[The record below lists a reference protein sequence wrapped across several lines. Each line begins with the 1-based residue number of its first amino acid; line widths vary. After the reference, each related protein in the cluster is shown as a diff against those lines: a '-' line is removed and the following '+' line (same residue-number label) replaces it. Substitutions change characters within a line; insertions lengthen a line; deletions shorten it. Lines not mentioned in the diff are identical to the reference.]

1 MLDFS
6 FYQRITLKTTDMATK
21 DGVRETYYE
30 TAIRKGYNRRDF
42 MKFAAFISAYMGL
55 ENSVIGQV
63 ANSLETKYR
72 LPIIW
77 EHYQECTCCSE
88 SFIRSDHPMVA
99 DIILD
104 NVSLDYTET
113 LMAAAGHQ
121 AEAAK
126 HETMEK
132 YHGEYILC
140 VEGSVPMGANGVY
153 CTIAGKTALEHL
165 KEAAAGAKAIIAW
178 GSCATNGCVQGAKP
192 NPTGATPIHKIIK
205 NKPIIQ
211 MPGCPP
217 IGEAMAALIVH
228 YVTFERLPEL
238 DRIGRPK
245 AFYGKRV
252 HDTCYRRPYFD
263 AGLFAETFD
272 DVNAKDGYCLYKLGC
287 KGPSTY
293 NACGS
298 MKWNNGV
305 SFPIESGHGCIG
317 CSEANF
323 WDNGPF
329 YERMTN
335 TPGFGIESSAD
346 KVGMIATGVVAAGLT
361 AHSIVANVSKYK
373 ELKGRYTRGKM
384 NEGNIDKNEEK

>member
-1 MLDFS
+1 MG
-6 FYQRITLKTTDMATK
+6 TLQKTN
-21 DGVRETYYE
+21 RETYYE
-30 TAIRKGYNRRDF
+30 SIIRHGYSRRDF

-55 ENSVIGQV
+55 EHSMIGQV
-63 ANSLETKYR
+63 AKSLETKYR

-88 SFIRSDHPMVA
+88 SFIRSDHPIVA

-104 NVSLDYTET
+104 NISLDYTET
-113 LMAAAGHQ
+113 LMAASGHQ

-126 HETMEK
+126 HDTMK
-132 YHGEYILC
+132 KHYGDYILC
-140 VEGSVPMGANGVY
+140 VEGSVPLGEDGVY
-153 CTIAGKTALEHL
+153 CTIAGRTALDHL
-165 KEAAAGAKAIIAW
+165 LEAAEGAKAIIAW
-178 GSCATNGCVQGAKP
+178 GSCACNGCVQAAKP
-192 NPTGATPIHKIIK
+192 NPTNATPIHKIIK
-205 NKPIIQ
+205 NKPIVK

-228 YVTFERLPEL
+228 YVTFGRLPEL
-238 DRIGRPK
+238 DRQGRPK

-272 DVNAKDGYCLYKLGC
+272 DENSKEGYCLYKVGC

-298 MKWNNGV
+298 MRWNNGV
-305 SFPIESGHGCIG
+305 SFPIQSGHGCIG

-329 YERMTN
+329 YKRQTN
-335 TPGFGIESSAD
+335 VPGFSIEKTAD
-346 KVGMIATGVVAAGLT
+346 TVGKIAAGAAAAGLLIHGVT
-361 AHSIVANVSKYK
+361 ASISKRK
-373 ELKGRYTRGKM
+373 EHKNRYTRGR
-384 NEGNIDKNEEK
+384 INEEKLDKTK

>member
-1 MLDFS
+1 MG
-6 FYQRITLKTTDMATK
+6 TLQKIN
-21 DGVRETYYE
+21 RETYYE
-30 TAIRKGYNRRDF
+30 SIIRHGYSRRDF

-55 ENSVIGQV
+55 EHSMIGQV
-63 ANSLETKYR
+63 AKSLETKYR

-88 SFIRSDHPMVA
+88 SFIRSDHPIVA

-104 NVSLDYTET
+104 NISLDYTET
-113 LMAAAGHQ
+113 LMAASGHQ

-126 HETMEK
+126 HDTMK
-132 YHGEYILC
+132 KHFGDYILC
-140 VEGSVPMGANGVY
+140 VEGSVPLGEDGVY
-153 CTIAGKTALEHL
+153 CTIAGRTALDHL
-165 KEAAAGAKAIIAW
+165 QEAAEGAKAIIAW
-178 GSCATNGCVQGAKP
+178 GSCACNGCVQGAKP
-192 NPTGATPIHKIIK
+192 NPTDATPIHKIIK
-205 NKPIIQ
+205 NKPIVK

-228 YVTFERLPEL
+228 YVTFGRLPEL
-238 DRIGRPK
+238 DRLGRPK

-263 AGLFAETFD
+263 AGLFTETFD
-272 DVNAKDGYCLYKLGC
+272 DENSKEGYCLYKVGC

-298 MKWNNGV
+298 MRWNNGV
-305 SFPIESGHGCIG
+305 SFPIQSGHGCIG

-329 YERMTN
+329 YKRQTN
-335 TPGFGIESSAD
+335 VPGFSIEKTAD
-346 KVGMIATGVVAAGLT
+346 TVGKIAAGAAAAGILIHGVT
-361 AHSIVANVSKYK
+361 ASISKRK
-373 ELKGRYTRGKM
+373 EHKNRYTRGR
-384 NEGNIDKNEEK
+384 INEEKLDKTK

>member
-1 MLDFS
+1 MGQLE
-6 FYQRITLKTTDMATK
+6 KTK
-21 DGVRETYYE
+21 RETYYE
-30 TAIRKGYNRRDF
+30 SIIRHGYTRRDF

-55 ENSVIGQV
+55 EHSMIGQV
-63 ANSLETKYR
+63 AKSLETSYR
-72 LPIIW
+72 LPVIW

-88 SFIRSDHPMVA
+88 SFIRSDHPIVA
-99 DIILD
+99 DIILE
-104 NVSLDYTET
+104 NISLDYTET
-113 LMAAAGHQ
+113 LMAASGHQ

-126 HETMEK
+126 HDTMKK
-132 YHGEYILC
+132 YYGDYILC
-140 VEGSVPMGANGVY
+140 IEGSVPMGANGVY
-153 CTIAGKTALEHL
+153 CTIAGRTALDHL
-165 KEAAAGAKAIIAW
+165 KEAAEGAKAIIAW
-178 GSCATNGCVQGAKP
+178 GSCACNGCVQAAKP
-192 NPTGATPIHKIIK
+192 NPTEATPIHKIIK
-205 NKPIIQ
+205 NKPIVK

-228 YVTFERLPEL
+228 YVTFGRLPEL

-272 DVNAKDGYCLYKLGC
+272 DKNSKDGYCLYKVGC

-305 SFPIESGHGCIG
+305 SFPIQSGHGCIG

-329 YERMTN
+329 YERQTN
-335 TPGFGIESSAD
+335 VPGFSIEKSAD
-346 KVGMIATGVVAAGLT
+346 TVGKIAAGVTAAGIAVHAVAANI
-361 AHSIVANVSKYK
+361 AKRK
-373 ELKGRYTRGKM
+373 ELKNRYTRGKM
-384 NEGNIDKNEEK
+384 NEEKLEKDN